1 MYFSEMYLCWICV
14 TILSYFQ
21 Q

>member
-14 TILSYFQ
+14 IILSYFQ